1 MPLIRDTEPTP
12 RDAHDLVA
20 AIHRHSIQEL
30 ERLARAERARV
41 LGNYIAAAF
50 SALASLVGRL
60 VALSRAQLAKDEA
73 SYRARRNLPLRPLS

>member
-1 MPLIRDTEPTP
+1 MSLIRDIERTP

-30 ERLARAERARV
+30 EQLARAERARV
-41 LGNYIAAAF
+41 LGNLIAAGFASVARF
-50 SALASLVGRL
+50 VRSLAQH
-60 VALSRAQLAKDEA
+60 SRKQLARDEA